1 MGDRL
6 IIKGGHRLE
15 GKIEVSG
22 AKNACL
28 PLMAA
33 SILSSEPVELE
44 RVPDISDVRIMV
56 KILEGMGVTVEYNR
70 QGHMYI
76 DSTTLNNTRAPEDL
90 VVRMNASFD
99 VMGPLLARHGHGEVS
114 LPGGCKLG
122 PRPVNLHIDAFK
134 AMGAEVVKEGGF
146 VKAKAPR
153 LKGTRI
159 LFPKVSV
166 GATKN
171 SLMAATL
178 AEGVTT
184 LENCAREPEII
195 DLANFLV
202 SMGAKI
208 EGIGTQTLRIEGVS
222 KLHGTKYA
230 VVSDRIEAGTYLL
243 AGAITEG
250 EIFLEN
256 IDLNIIETFVLQM
269 RQAGQEVIEENGG
282 LRVIGHRPIK
292 PLEISTAPYPGFPTD
307 LHPPMAA
314 LLSLCEGISII
325 DETIFDGRYMY
336 VMELGRLGADILV
349 NGRTARICGV
359 PKFVGAPVDAPDI
372 RAGGAL
378 VLAGLAAEG
387 ETTIRGV
394 RYIDR
399 GYQHIEDRLR
409 SLGADIVRVQ
419 EPLTPL
425 P

>member
-6 IIKGGHRLE
+6 VIKGGNRIE
-15 GKIEVSG
+15 GKLEVSG

-33 SILSSEPVELE
+33 SILSQDPVELD
-44 RVPDISDVRIMV
+44 RVPDISDVRIMI
-56 KILEGMGVTVEYNR
+56 KILEEMGVIVDYDHK
-70 QGHMYI
+70 GHMYL
-76 DSTTLNNTRAPEDL
+76 DARNLSTTRAPEEY

-99 VMGPLLARHGHGEVS
+99 VMGPLLSRHGHGEVS

-122 PRPVNLHIDAFK
+122 PRPVDMHIDAFK

-146 VKAKAPR
+146 VKAKCPR
-153 LKGTRI
+153 LKGCRI

-171 SLMAATL
+171 SMMAATL

-184 LENCAREPEII
+184 LENCAREPEIT
-195 DLANFLV
+195 DLAQFLV

-208 EGIGTQTLRIEGVS
+208 EGIGTQTLHIEGVS
-222 KLHGTKYA
+222 SLHGTKYS
-230 VVSDRIEAGTYLL
+230 VISDRIEAGTFML

-250 EIFLEN
+250 DVFIDNISIEMLEN
-256 IDLNIIETFVLQM
+256 FVMEM
-269 RQAGQEVIEENGG
+269 RKAGQEVIEENGG
-282 LRVIGHRPIK
+282 LRVKGHRPIN
-292 PLEISTAPYPGFPTD
+292 PLDITTAPYPGFPTD

-314 LLSLCEGISII
+314 LLALGNGTSIMN
-325 DETIFDGRYMY
+325 ETIFNGRYMY

-349 NGRTARICGV
+349 NNQTARIIGV
-359 PKFVGAPVDAPDI
+359 KGFVGAPVDAPDI

-378 VLAGLAAEG
+378 LLAGLAAEG

-399 GYQHIEDRLR
+399 GYQHIEERLR
-409 SLGADIVRVQ
+409 SLGADIVRVK